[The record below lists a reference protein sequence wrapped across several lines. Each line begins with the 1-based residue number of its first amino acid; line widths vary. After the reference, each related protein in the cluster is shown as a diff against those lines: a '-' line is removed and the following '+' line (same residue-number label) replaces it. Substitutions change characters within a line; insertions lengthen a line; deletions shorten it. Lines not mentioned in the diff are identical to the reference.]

1 MAKSISDEEL
11 QLKKRAR
18 RRLVGAIAMVGLAVV
33 LLPMVLDEEP
43 KPLDGDIEIS
53 IPSPSADGFHSKVA
67 PPPPMA
73 GHDAATSAPQPSVS
87 TQADAPDS
95 AHNSVP
101 EPHAAVAPKQED
113 QPESRSEPK
122 PAPKQE
128 ANPGA
133 LVAEPK
139 PMQAAPAAAVKK
151 DPARETYVVQ
161 VGTYANPDNAK
172 QAYKKITAA
181 GMHAYTEIIKMPGGN
196 KTRVRAGPFATREAA
211 EKAND
216 KLKGIG
222 LSGPIAAKPVK

>member
-1 MAKSISDEEL
+1 VAKSISDEEL

-18 RRLVGAIAMVGLAVV
+18 RRLVGAIALVGLAVV

-67 PPPPMA
+67 PPPPVV
-73 GHDAATSAPQPSVS
+73 GHDAAASAPQPSTS
-87 TQADAPDS
+87 APAAIPS
-95 AHNSVP
+95 AAP
-101 EPHAAVAPKQED
+101 EQHAAVAPKQEA
-113 QPESRSEPK
+113 QPEPK
-122 PAPKQE
+122 PEPKQE
-128 ANPGA
+128 ANPSA
-133 LVAEPK
+133 PVAEPK
-139 PMQAAPAAAVKK
+139 PAQAAPAVAVKK
-151 DPARETYVVQ
+151 EPAKETYVVQ

-181 GMHAYTEIIKMPGGN
+181 GIHAYTETIKMAGGN

-222 LSGPIAAKPVK
+222 LGGPIAAKPAK